1 MGDVCM
7 VRDLRVCCADV
18 PDAQG
23 MDITVPRQPRKI
35 PEFFGGHVQELLK
48 PFCGY
53 IGIKTF
59 TQFRFLGGHPNRAV
73 PAAAEAVLLAGTGH
87 ECGSADRY
95 GISAQTKRFC
105 KIRRDP

>member
-7 VRDLRVCCADV
+7 VRDLRVCRADV

-23 MDITVPRQPRKI
+23 MHIAVPRQPCKI
-35 PEFFGGHVQELLK
+35 PEFFGGHFQELLK
-48 PFCGY
+48 PFCGN
-53 IGIKTF
+53 IRVKTL

-73 PAAAEAVLLAGTGH
+73 PGIADTVLLAGTGH
-87 ECGSADRY
+87 KCSGADRN